1 MSEKI
6 GEKSFLKKCEA
17 SRESESRASVSRAT
31 VSRGSENRASVRE
44 SSFKTKSEPKLER
57 KFDFTFDNWTETKP
71 EKKYFISER
80 FQGIIN
86 RLVKSVSMSFKS
98 NSVQVV
104 CLSVL
109 GFCAGVFL
117 TCILITARRPD
128 SRHGVGGLETSAEPE
143 YEENLSSLLAQ
154 VEKDTAADFDADAE
168 ALLSDSVDEAS
179 ADAALTDSAL
189 SDPDS
194 SVITYQTYRVKAGDM
209 IGFIADAFDVTQ
221 DTIISVNNIKQS
233 RLIQPGQ
240 YLKIPSM
247 PGIIYTVKK
256 NGETP
261 ATIAE
266 KYKVNAEKCASANY
280 VSLDTEL
287 KAGTSIF
294 VPEAELDWATRQEIN
309 GDLFKKP
316 LHARYWLSS
325 NYGWRDSPFNA
336 GKRTFHGGVDMAV
349 AQGTPIYAALD
360 GTVTAVGYNATYGNY
375 VIITHHSGYK
385 TLYGHMKATA
395 CRKGNFVYTNTV
407 IGYVGSTGMS
417 TGPHLHFTVYKNG
430 KTINPFAVLN

>member
-1 MSEKI
+1 MSDKI
-6 GEKSFLKKCEA
+6 GEKSLLKKCEA
-17 SRESESRASVSRAT
+17 TLES
-31 VSRGSENRASVRE
+31 
-44 SSFKTKSEPKLER
+44 KSE
-57 KFDFTFDNWTETKP
+57 
-71 EKKYFISER
+71 KKCFISGSFQAIMNR
-80 FQGIIN
+80 F
-86 RLVKSVSMSFKS
+86 VKSVVMSFKS
-98 NSVQVV
+98 NSVKIV

-117 TCILITARRPD
+117 TCLLITARRPD

-143 YEENLSSLLAQ
+143 YEENLSSLLAD
-154 VEKDTAADFDADAE
+154 VEKDIAAADADKDSSAS
-168 ALLSDSVDEAS
+168 LSDI
-179 ADAALTDSAL
+179 
-189 SDPDS
+189 DS

-221 DTIISVNNIKQS
+221 DTIISVNNIRQS

-287 KAGTSIF
+287 KAGTSLFI
-294 VPEAELDWATRQEIN
+294 PDAELDWATRQEIN

-316 LHARYWLSS
+316 LHTRYWLSS
-325 NYGWRDSPFNA
+325 SYGWRDSPFNA
-336 GKRTFHGGVDMAV
+336 GKRTFHGGIDMASST
-349 AQGTPIYAALD
+349 GTPIYAALD

-385 TLYGHMKATA
+385 TLYGHMKSTA

-430 KTINPFAVLN
+430 KTINPLVVLN

>member
-1 MSEKI
+1 MSDKI
-6 GEKSFLKKCEA
+6 GEKSFLRKCEA
-17 SRESESRASVSRAT
+17 SLGQNPLEM
-31 VSRGSENRASVRE
+31 
-44 SSFKTKSEPKLER
+44 SS
-57 KFDFTFDNWTETKP
+57 
-71 EKKYFISER
+71 EKKDFISEKKHC
-80 FQGIIN
+80 II
-86 RLVKSVSMSFKS
+86 RKLVNNVVMSFKS

-109 GFCAGVFL
+109 GFCAGVLL
-117 TCILITARRPD
+117 TCVLITARRPD
-128 SRHGVGGLETSAEPE
+128 TKHGVGGLETAAEPE
-143 YEENLSSLLAQ
+143 YEENLSTLLADVDAAIDLAN
-154 VEKDTAADFDADAE
+154 VEAPEAAEVAE
-168 ALLSDSVDEAS
+168 
-179 ADAALTDSAL
+179 ADAAIENTNENLE
-189 SDPDS
+189 
-194 SVITYQTYRVKAGDM
+194 ITYQTYRVKSGDM

-261 ATIAE
+261 NTIAE
-266 KYKVNAEKCASANY
+266 KYKVNADKIASVNY
-280 VSLDTEL
+280 LNNDSEL
-287 KAGTSIF
+287 KAGTSLF
-294 VPEAELDWATRQEIN
+294 VPEAELDWATRQEI
-309 GDLFKKP
+309 KKP

-336 GKRTFHGGVDMAV
+336 GKRTFHGGLDMAV
-349 AQGTPIYAALD
+349 ASGTPIYAALD
-360 GTVTAVGYNATYGNY
+360 GTVTAVGFNATYGNY

-385 TLYGHMKATA
+385 TLYGHMKSTA
-395 CRKGNFVYTNTV
+395 CRKGNFVYTNTI

-430 KTINPFAVLN
+430 KTINPFTVLN

>member
-1 MSEKI
+1 MSDKI

-17 SRESESRASVSRAT
+17 SREAYSKPKSES
-31 VSRGSENRASVRE
+31 
-44 SSFKTKSEPKLER
+44 KLER
-57 KFDFTFDNWTETKP
+57 KFDLKFDNWTET
-71 EKKYFISER
+71 ETQKKCFISER
-80 FQGIIN
+80 FQCIIN
-86 RLVKSVSMSFKS
+86 RLVKSVGMSFKS

-117 TCILITARRPD
+117 TCLLITARRPD

-143 YEENLSSLLAQ
+143 YEENLSSLLAE
-154 VEKDTAADFDADAE
+154 VENDIASAENGDASEVAAENAANSDAD
-168 ALLSDSVDEAS
+168 
-179 ADAALTDSAL
+179 
-189 SDPDS
+189 S
-194 SVITYQTYRVKAGDM
+194 SIITYQTYRVKSGDM

-287 KAGTSIF
+287 KAGTSLF
-294 VPEAELDWATRQEIN
+294 VPDAELDWATRQEIN

-325 NYGWRDSPFNA
+325 NYGWRASPFNA

-349 AQGTPIYAALD
+349 SSGTPIYAALD

-385 TLYGHMKATA
+385 TLYGHMKTTA
-395 CRKGNFVYTNTV
+395 CRKGNFVYTNTI

-430 KTINPFAVLN
+430 KTINPMTVLN

>member
-1 MSEKI
+1 MSDKI

-17 SRESESRASVSRAT
+17 SREASL
-31 VSRGSENRASVRE
+31 
-44 SSFKTKSEPKLER
+44 KTKSEPKLER
-57 KFDFTFDNWTETKP
+57 KYDFKFDNWSETEP
-71 EKKYFISER
+71 QKKCFISDK
-80 FQGIIN
+80 FQCIIN
-86 RLVKSVSMSFKS
+86 RLVKSVGMSFKS

-117 TCILITARRPD
+117 TCLLITARRPD

-143 YEENLSSLLAQ
+143 YEENLSSLLAE
-154 VEKDTAADFDADAE
+154 VENDIASAENAVGVETAAENAAISDAD
-168 ALLSDSVDEAS
+168 
-179 ADAALTDSAL
+179 
-189 SDPDS
+189 S
-194 SVITYQTYRVKAGDM
+194 SIITYQTYRVKSGDM

-287 KAGTSIF
+287 KAGTSLF
-294 VPEAELDWATRQEIN
+294 VPDAELDWATRQEIN

-325 NYGWRDSPFNA
+325 NYGWRASPFNA

-349 AQGTPIYAALD
+349 SQGTPIYAALD

-385 TLYGHMKATA
+385 TLYGHMKSTA

-430 KTINPFAVLN
+430 KTINPMTVLN

>member
-1 MSEKI
+1 MSNKI

-17 SRESESRASVSRAT
+17 SLES
-31 VSRGSENRASVRE
+31 
-44 SSFKTKSEPKLER
+44 
-57 KFDFTFDNWTETKP
+57 KP
-71 EKKYFISER
+71 EKKVFISEKYQCIMR
-80 FQGIIN
+80 N
-86 RLVKSVSMSFKS
+86 LVKSIVMSFRN
-98 NSVQVV
+98 NSIQVI
-104 CLSVL
+104 CLSVF

-128 SRHGVGGLETSAEPE
+128 SRHGVGGFETTAEPE
-143 YEENLSSLLAQ
+143 YAENLSSLLAE
-154 VEKDTAADFDADAE
+154 VEKLPDLGETASE
-168 ALLSDSVDEAS
+168 NSAS
-179 ADAALTDSAL
+179 ELN
-189 SDPDS
+189 
-194 SVITYQTYRVKAGDM
+194 ITYQTYRVKSGDM
-209 IGFIADAFDVTQ
+209 IGFIADEFDVTQ

-266 KYKVNAEKCASANY
+266 KYKVNADKCAQVNNLA
-280 VSLDTEL
+280 VEASLN
-287 KAGTSIF
+287 AGTSLF

-336 GKRTFHGGVDMAV
+336 GKRTFHGGIDMA
-349 AQGTPIYAALD
+349 ASSGTPIYPALE
-360 GTVTAVGYNATYGNY
+360 GKVTAVGYNATYGNY

-385 TLYGHMKATA
+385 TLYGHMKTTA
-395 CRKGNFVYTNTV
+395 CRTGNFVYTNTV

-430 KTINPFAVLN
+430 KTINPLVVLN

>member
-6 GEKSFLKKCEA
+6 GEKSLLRKCEA
-17 SRESESRASVSRAT
+17 TIAA
-31 VSRGSENRASVRE
+31 ENSTE
-44 SSFKTKSEPKLER
+44 KTS
-57 KFDFTFDNWTETKP
+57 
-71 EKKYFISER
+71 EKKCFISEKLHC
-80 FQGIIN
+80 IIN
-86 RLVKSVSMSFKS
+86 RLVKSTVMSFKS
-98 NSVQVV
+98 NSIQVV

-117 TCILITARRPD
+117 TCVLISAHRPD
-128 SRHGVGGLETSAEPE
+128 TRHGVGGLETTAEPE
-143 YEENLSSLLAQ
+143 YEENLSSLLAS
-154 VEKDTAADFDADAE
+154 VEDDLSAADSENA
-168 ALLSDSVDEAS
+168 DSVV
-179 ADAALTDSAL
+179 DSN
-189 SDPDS
+189 S
-194 SVITYQTYRVKAGDM
+194 SIITYQTYRVKAGDM

-261 ATIAE
+261 QTIAE

-287 KAGTSIF
+287 KAGTSLF
-294 VPEAELDWATRQEIN
+294 VPDAELDWATRQEIN

-325 NYGWRDSPFNA
+325 NYGWRNSPFNA
-336 GKRTFHGGVDMAV
+336 GARTFHGGIDMAV
-349 AQGTPIYAALD
+349 SAGTPIYAALD

-385 TLYGHMKATA
+385 TLYGHMKSTA

-430 KTINPFAVLN
+430 KTINPLTVLN

>member
-1 MSEKI
+1 MSDKI
-6 GEKSFLKKCEA
+6 GEKSLLKKCEA
-17 SRESESRASVSRAT
+17 TLES
-31 VSRGSENRASVRE
+31 
-44 SSFKTKSEPKLER
+44 KSE
-57 KFDFTFDNWTETKP
+57 
-71 EKKYFISER
+71 KKCFISGS
-80 FQGIIN
+80 FQAIIN
-86 RLVKSVSMSFKS
+86 VFVKSVVMSFKS
-98 NSVQVV
+98 NSVKIV

-117 TCILITARRPD
+117 TCLLITARRPD

-143 YEENLSSLLAQ
+143 YEENLSSLLAD
-154 VEKDTAADFDADAE
+154 VEKDIAAADADKDSSAS
-168 ALLSDSVDEAS
+168 LSDI
-179 ADAALTDSAL
+179 
-189 SDPDS
+189 DS

-266 KYKVNAEKCASANY
+266 KYKVNAEKCANANY

-287 KAGTSIF
+287 KAGSSLF
-294 VPEAELDWATRQEIN
+294 VPDAELDWATRQEIN

-325 NYGWRDSPFNA
+325 NYGWRASPFNA

-349 AQGTPIYAALD
+349 SSGTPIYAALD

-385 TLYGHMKATA
+385 TLYGHMKTTA
-395 CRKGNFVYTNTV
+395 CRKGNFVYTNTI

-430 KTINPFAVLN
+430 KTINPMTVLN

>member
-1 MSEKI
+1 MNK
-6 GEKSFLKKCEA
+6 
-17 SRESESRASVSRAT
+17 
-31 VSRGSENRASVRE
+31 
-44 SSFKTKSEPKLER
+44 
-57 KFDFTFDNWTETKP
+57 
-71 EKKYFISER
+71 
-80 FQGIIN
+80 
-86 RLVKSVSMSFKS
+86 LVKSVVMSFKS
-98 NSVQVV
+98 NSVKIV

-117 TCILITARRPD
+117 TCLLITARRPD

-143 YEENLSSLLAQ
+143 YEENLSSLLAD
-154 VEKDTAADFDADAE
+154 VEKDIAAADAVEEAAIADAS
-168 ALLSDSVDEAS
+168 LKDL
-179 ADAALTDSAL
+179 
-189 SDPDS
+189 DS
-194 SVITYQTYRVKAGDM
+194 SIITYQTYRVKAGDM

-221 DTIISVNNIKQS
+221 DTIISVNNIRQS

-266 KYKVNAEKCASANY
+266 KYKVNAEKCANANY

-287 KAGTSIF
+287 KAGTSLFI
-294 VPEAELDWATRQEIN
+294 PDAELDWATRQEIN

-316 LHARYWLSS
+316 IHARYWLSS
-325 NYGWRDSPFNA
+325 KYGWRDSPFNA
-336 GKRTFHGGVDMAV
+336 GKRTFHGGIDMAI
-349 AQGTPIYAALD
+349 ASGTPVYAALD
-360 GTVTAVGYNATYGNY
+360 GSVSATGYNATYGNY

-385 TLYGHMKATA
+385 TLYGHLSSIN
-395 CRKGNFVYTNTV
+395 CRKGNFVYTNTM
-407 IGYVGSTGMS
+407 IGRVGSTGMS

-430 KTINPFAVLN
+430 KTINPLVVLN

>member
-1 MSEKI
+1 MSDKI
-6 GEKSFLKKCEA
+6 GEKSLLKKCEA
-17 SRESESRASVSRAT
+17 T
-31 VSRGSENRASVRE
+31 L
-44 SSFKTKSEPKLER
+44 EPKS
-57 KFDFTFDNWTETKP
+57 

-86 RLVKSVSMSFKS
+86 KLLKSIVMSFKS
-98 NSVQVV
+98 NSVKVV

-117 TCILITARRPD
+117 TCLLITARRPD

-143 YEENLSSLLAQ
+143 YEESLSSLLAD
-154 VEKDTAADFDADAE
+154 VEKDIAAAD
-168 ALLSDSVDEAS
+168 ALDSVENASLSDAS
-179 ADAALTDSAL
+179 LNDL
-189 SDPDS
+189 DS
-194 SVITYQTYRVKAGDM
+194 SIITYQTYRVKAGDM

-266 KYKVNAEKCASANY
+266 KYKVNAEKCANANY

-287 KAGTSIF
+287 KAGTSLFI
-294 VPEAELDWATRQEIN
+294 PDAELDWATRQEIN

-316 LHARYWLSS
+316 LHTRYWLSS

-336 GKRTFHGGVDMAV
+336 GKRTFHGGIDMASSS
-349 AQGTPIYAALD
+349 GTPIYAALD

-385 TLYGHMKATA
+385 TLYGHMKSTA

-430 KTINPFAVLN
+430 KTINPLVVLN

>member
-1 MSEKI
+1 MSDKI
-6 GEKSFLKKCEA
+6 GEKSLLKKKCEA
-17 SRESESRASVSRAT
+17 T
-31 VSRGSENRASVRE
+31 VEP
-44 SSFKTKSEPKLER
+44 KSEK
-57 KFDFTFDNWTETKP
+57 NC
-71 EKKYFISER
+71 FISGS
-80 FQGIIN
+80 FQAIMN
-86 RLVKSVSMSFKS
+86 KLVKSVVMSFKS
-98 NSVQVV
+98 NSVKIV

-117 TCILITARRPD
+117 TCLLITARRPD

-143 YEENLSSLLAQ
+143 YEENLSSLLAD
-154 VEKDTAADFDADAE
+154 VEKDIAAADAVEEAALADASIKD
-168 ALLSDSVDEAS
+168 L
-179 ADAALTDSAL
+179 
-189 SDPDS
+189 DS
-194 SVITYQTYRVKAGDM
+194 SIITYQTYRVKAGDM

-221 DTIISVNNIKQS
+221 DTIISVNNIRQS

-266 KYKVNAEKCASANY
+266 KYKVNAEKCANANY

-287 KAGTSIF
+287 KAGTSLFI
-294 VPEAELDWATRQEIN
+294 PDAELDWATRQEIN

-316 LHARYWLSS
+316 IHARYWLSS
-325 NYGWRDSPFNA
+325 KYGWRDSPFNA
-336 GKRTFHGGVDMAV
+336 GKRTFHGGIDMAI
-349 AQGTPIYAALD
+349 ASGTPVYAALD
-360 GTVTAVGYNATYGNY
+360 GSVSATGYNATYGNY

-385 TLYGHMKATA
+385 TLYGHLSSIN
-395 CRKGNFVYTNTV
+395 CRKGNFVYTNTM
-407 IGYVGSTGMS
+407 IGRVGSTGMS

-430 KTINPFAVLN
+430 KTINPLVVLN

>member
-1 MSEKI
+1 MSNKI
-6 GEKSFLKKCEA
+6 GEKSLLKKCEA
-17 SRESESRASVSRAT
+17 T
-31 VSRGSENRASVRE
+31 
-44 SSFKTKSEPKLER
+44 L
-57 KFDFTFDNWTETKP
+57 
-71 EKKYFISER
+71 EKKCFISEK
-80 FQGIIN
+80 FQGIISK
-86 RLVKSVSMSFKS
+86 LIKSIVMSFKS

-117 TCILITARRPD
+117 TCLLITARRPD

-143 YEENLSSLLAQ
+143 YEENLSNLLSD
-154 VEKDTAADFDADAE
+154 VEKDIAAADAE
-168 ALLSDSVDEAS
+168 DNASFSDVALKD
-179 ADAALTDSAL
+179 T
-189 SDPDS
+189 DS

-221 DTIISVNNIKQS
+221 DTIISVNNIRQS

-266 KYKVNAEKCASANY
+266 KYKVNAEKCALANDMN
-280 VSLDTEL
+280 VNSEL
-287 KAGTSIF
+287 KAGTSLF
-294 VPEAELDWATRQEIN
+294 VPDAELDWATRQEIN

-316 LHARYWLSS
+316 LHTRYWLSS

-336 GKRTFHGGVDMAV
+336 GKRTFHGGVDMASST
-349 AQGTPIYAALD
+349 GTPIYAALD

-385 TLYGHMKATA
+385 TLYGHMKSTA

-430 KTINPFAVLN
+430 KTINPLVVLN

>member
-1 MSEKI
+1 MSDKI
-6 GEKSFLKKCEA
+6 GEKSLLKKCEA
-17 SRESESRASVSRAT
+17 T
-31 VSRGSENRASVRE
+31 VEP
-44 SSFKTKSEPKLER
+44 KSEKIC
-57 KFDFTFDNWTETKP
+57 
-71 EKKYFISER
+71 FISGS
-80 FQGIIN
+80 FQAIMN
-86 RLVKSVSMSFKS
+86 KLVKSLVMSFKS
-98 NSVQVV
+98 NSVKIV

-117 TCILITARRPD
+117 TCLLITARRPD

-143 YEENLSSLLAQ
+143 YEENLSSLLAD
-154 VEKDTAADFDADAE
+154 VEKDIAAADAVEEAAIADAS
-168 ALLSDSVDEAS
+168 LKDL
-179 ADAALTDSAL
+179 
-189 SDPDS
+189 DS
-194 SVITYQTYRVKAGDM
+194 SIITYQTYRVKAGDM

-221 DTIISVNNIKQS
+221 DTIISVNNIRQS

-266 KYKVNAEKCASANY
+266 KYKVNAEKCANANY

-287 KAGTSIF
+287 KAGTSLFI
-294 VPEAELDWATRQEIN
+294 PDAELDWATRQEIN

-316 LHARYWLSS
+316 IHARYWLSS
-325 NYGWRDSPFNA
+325 KYGWRDSPFNA
-336 GKRTFHGGVDMAV
+336 GKRTFHGGIDMAI
-349 AQGTPIYAALD
+349 ASGTPVYAALD
-360 GTVTAVGYNATYGNY
+360 GSVSATGYNATYGNY

-385 TLYGHMKATA
+385 TLYGHLSSIN
-395 CRKGNFVYTNTV
+395 CRKGNFVYTNTM
-407 IGYVGSTGMS
+407 IGRVGSTGMS

-430 KTINPFAVLN
+430 KTINPLVVLN

>member
-1 MSEKI
+1 MREKVSETGVKTADFIRAEKPEIENCEFEKKCFLSEKFQCI
-6 GEKSFLKKCEA
+6 IRKLIN
-17 SRESESRASVSRAT
+17 SV
-31 VSRGSENRASVRE
+31 V
-44 SSFKTKSEPKLER
+44 
-57 KFDFTFDNWTETKP
+57 
-71 EKKYFISER
+71 
-80 FQGIIN
+80 
-86 RLVKSVSMSFKS
+86 MSFKS
-98 NSVQVV
+98 NSIQVV

-117 TCILITARRPD
+117 TCVVITARRPD
-128 SRHGVGGLETSAEPE
+128 SRHGVGGLETTAEPE
-143 YEENLSSLLAQ
+143 YEENLSSLLAA
-154 VEKDTAADFDADAE
+154 VEKNINEDKRE
-168 ALLSDSVDEAS
+168 LNAS
-179 ADAALTDSAL
+179 EPLNAGAGAGTLAGANSLAGAGSDSAL
-189 SDPDS
+189 AASYEPHTEQDS
-194 SVITYQTYRVKAGDM
+194 IITYQTYRVKSGDM

-266 KYKVNAEKCASANY
+266 KYKVNAEKCALANY
-280 VSLDTEL
+280 ISLDSEL
-287 KAGTSIF
+287 KAGTSLFI
-294 VPEAELDWATRQEIN
+294 PDAELDWATRQEIN

-325 NYGWRDSPFNA
+325 SYGWRDSPFNA
-336 GKRTFHGGVDMAV
+336 GKRTFHGGLDMAV
-349 AQGTPIYAALD
+349 SSGTPIYAALD

-385 TLYGHMKATA
+385 TLYGHMKSTA

-430 KTINPFAVLN
+430 KTINPSTVLN

>member
-1 MSEKI
+1 
-6 GEKSFLKKCEA
+6 
-17 SRESESRASVSRAT
+17 
-31 VSRGSENRASVRE
+31 
-44 SSFKTKSEPKLER
+44 
-57 KFDFTFDNWTETKP
+57 
-71 EKKYFISER
+71 
-80 FQGIIN
+80 
-86 RLVKSVSMSFKS
+86 MSFKS
-98 NSVQVV
+98 NSIQVV

-109 GFCAGVFL
+109 GFCAGVLL
-117 TCILITARRPD
+117 TCVLITARRPD
-128 SRHGVGGLETSAEPE
+128 TKHGVGGLETAAEPE
-143 YEENLSSLLAQ
+143 YEENLSTLLADVDAAIDLAN
-154 VEKDTAADFDADAE
+154 VEAPEAAEVAE
-168 ALLSDSVDEAS
+168 
-179 ADAALTDSAL
+179 ADAAIENTNENLE
-189 SDPDS
+189 
-194 SVITYQTYRVKAGDM
+194 ITYQTYRVKSGDM

-261 ATIAE
+261 NTIAE
-266 KYKVNAEKCASANY
+266 KYKVNADKIASVNY
-280 VSLDTEL
+280 LNNDSEL
-287 KAGTSIF
+287 KAGTSLF

-336 GKRTFHGGVDMAV
+336 GSRTFHGGLDMAV
-349 AQGTPIYAALD
+349 ASGTPIYAALD
-360 GTVTAVGYNATYGNY
+360 GTVTAVGFNATYGNY

-385 TLYGHMKATA
+385 TLYGHMKSTA
-395 CRKGNFVYTNTV
+395 CRKGNFVYTNTI

-430 KTINPFAVLN
+430 KTINPFTVLN

>member
-6 GEKSFLKKCEA
+6 GTKSFLKKCEA
-17 SRESESRASVSRAT
+17 SLEQ
-31 VSRGSENRASVRE
+31 
-44 SSFKTKSEPKLER
+44 KSEF
-57 KFDFTFDNWTETKP
+57 KFEKKP
-71 EKKYFISER
+71 EVKREKKCFISER
-80 FQGIIN
+80 FQCIMN
-86 RLVKSVSMSFKS
+86 KLVKSIVMSFKS

-117 TCILITARRPD
+117 TCVLITARRPD
-128 SRHGVGGLETSAEPE
+128 SRHGVGGLETTAEPE
-143 YEENLSSLLAQ
+143 YEENLSSLLAE
-154 VEKDTAADFDADAE
+154 VDAVVDAASAE
-168 ALLSDSVDEAS
+168 AEIAANIENPDEN
-179 ADAALTDSAL
+179 LE
-189 SDPDS
+189 
-194 SVITYQTYRVKAGDM
+194 ITYQTYRVKSGDM

-261 ATIAE
+261 QTIAD
-266 KYKVNAEKCASANY
+266 KYKVNAEKTAFVNNLTVDS
-280 VSLDTEL
+280 EL
-287 KAGTSIF
+287 KSGTSLF

-325 NYGWRDSPFNA
+325 NYGWRASPFNA

-360 GTVTAVGYNATYGNY
+360 GTVTAVGFNATYGNY

-385 TLYGHMKATA
+385 TLYGHMKTTA

-430 KTINPFAVLN
+430 KTINPMAVLN

>member
-1 MSEKI
+1 MSDKI

-17 SRESESRASVSRAT
+17 SLAEKEPEKKAA
-31 VSRGSENRASVRE
+31 EKAE
-44 SSFKTKSEPKLER
+44 KKS
-57 KFDFTFDNWTETKP
+57 

-80 FQGIIN
+80 FQCIIN
-86 RLVKSVSMSFKS
+86 KLVKSIVMSFKS

-117 TCILITARRPD
+117 TCLLITARRPD

-143 YEENLSSLLAQ
+143 YAENLSTLLAE
-154 VEKDTAADFDADAE
+154 VEKD
-168 ALLSDSVDEAS
+168 VKAS
-179 ADAALTDSAL
+179 DAAKLTEKTPAAAL
-189 SDPDS
+189 SESQTPADDVDVDDLLAIGEDAPNAESAAESAAGAVS
-194 SVITYQTYRVKAGDM
+194 SIVTYQTYRVKSGDM

-247 PGIIYTVKK
+247 AGIIYTVKK

-261 ATIAE
+261 STIAE
-266 KYKVNAEKCASANY
+266 KYKVNAEKCAAANY

-287 KAGTSIF
+287 KAGTSLF
-294 VPEAELDWATRQEIN
+294 VPDAELDWATRQEIN

-336 GKRTFHGGVDMAV
+336 GSRTFHGGIDMAV

-385 TLYGHMKATA
+385 TLYGHMKSTA

-430 KTINPFAVLN
+430 KTINPMTVLN